1 MKKIVFTT
9 IALLAIFSLQAQEN
23 KVVKEETTIKK
34 VVTKEGSQV
43 IVKEVKNVEKEKG
56 SVMVEGNEN
65 ENQEFSEDLNVD
77 KDQEVVKDE
86 VIIDQD
92 NEDLIE
98 AEKKQQED
106 ALQKSIE
113 AQNAKAEAERK
124 LLEQQREERLK
135 MMEENRKKLES
146 RPKGMT
152 KLQKKKHN

>member
-1 MKKIVFTT
+1 
-9 IALLAIFSLQAQEN
+9 
-23 KVVKEETTIKK
+23 
-34 VVTKEGSQV
+34 
-43 IVKEVKNVEKEKG
+43 
-56 SVMVEGNEN
+56 MVEGNEN